1 MASLGIGCCSIEICL
16 QMHGG
21 HGRGILDGF
30 RYGGERRLRDSCAVP
45 CRDRSKEK
53 RALRIYLCLLAVI
66 PTKVQLDM
74 RAFSRF
80 VRPVASQAIGSIH
93 HSVRPVASS
102 YPRTAA
108 SPLFLQLRRASG
120 ASLSKD
126 DISSRILVVL
136 KSFEKVDP
144 TKVGGTHTI

>member
-1 MASLGIGCCSIEICL
+1 
-16 QMHGG
+16 
-21 HGRGILDGF
+21 
-30 RYGGERRLRDSCAVP
+30 
-45 CRDRSKEK
+45 
-53 RALRIYLCLLAVI
+53 
-66 PTKVQLDM
+66 M

-144 TKVGGTHTI
+144 TKVDAESSFTGDLGLDSLDAVEVVMAIEEEFSIEIPDDEVLG